1 MTKGRLLIVDD
12 EPDMLENCTRILG
25 KAGYEC
31 LTVSDSLKAMPLL
44 EAERPDVLLTDLKMP
59 GVDGLR
65 LLRQAR
71 QVDPQMPVII
81 LTAFATIES
90 AVEAMKEGAFD
101 YVSKPFSVDQLK
113 LAVDRAL
120 AQRRLAVENV
130 RLREQL
136 RGTYG
141 FENIVGRSPAMA
153 QVFELVRKAARSEA
167 NILIVG
173 ESGTGKELV
182 ARALHANSPRAAE
195 AFVPVD
201 CASLPEQLLESE
213 LFGHEK
219 GAFTGAVRT
228 KPGLIEVAHRGTLF
242 LDEIAE
248 LPTGL
253 QAKLFRALQERQIRR
268 VGGTRQLDV
277 DVRLIAATNRD
288 LRDLVVKGQFREELY
303 YRVNVIA
310 IALPPLRERK
320 GDVTLLAHT
329 FLKKYG
335 QGREVPLKGFE
346 PEAMQVLENYS
357 WPGNVRELQNVI
369 ERACVLAEGETITAR
384 DLPAHLRVPSAA
396 TAGRESPSLAGH
408 NLPLKEAKAQW
419 MTQLEAAYLAEL
431 LQRHD
436 GNVSQ
441 AAKAAGIDRKTFHR
455 LINKYGI
462 RETGARR

>member
-1 MTKGRLLIVDD
+1 MTKGRVLIVDD

-31 LTVSDSLKAMPLL
+31 LTVSDSLKAMSLL
-44 EAERPDVLLTDLKMP
+44 ESERPDLLLTDLRMP
-59 GVDGLR
+59 GVDGLG
-65 LLRQAR
+65 LLRRAR
-71 QVDPQMPVII
+71 QVDPHMPVII
-81 LTAFATIES
+81 LTAFASFES
-90 AVEAMKEGAFD
+90 AVEAVKEGAFD
-101 YVSKPFSVDQLK
+101 YVPKPFSVDQLK

-167 NILIVG
+167 NILVVG

-182 ARALHANSPRAAE
+182 ANAVHVGSPRAAE

-201 CASLPEQLLESE
+201 CASLPAPLLESE

-242 LDEIAE
+242 LDEIGE
-248 LPTGL
+248 LPVGL
-253 QAKLFRALQERQIRR
+253 QVKLLRALQERQIRR
-268 VGGTRQLDV
+268 VGGTRQIDV
-277 DVRLIAATNRD
+277 DVRLVSATNRD
-288 LRDLVVKGQFREELY
+288 LRELVVKGQFREELY

-329 FLKKYG
+329 FLKKYA

-346 PEAMQVLENYS
+346 PEAMQILETYS

-369 ERACVLAEGETITAR
+369 ERACVLAEGEAISAR
-384 DLPAHLRVPSAA
+384 DLPAHLSVPAA
-396 TAGRESPSLAGH
+396 AGTAQIPSLTGKS
-408 NLPLKEAKAQW
+408 LPLKEAKAKW
-419 MTQLEAAYLAEL
+419 MSQLEATYLAEVL
-431 LQRHD
+431 RRHD

-462 RETGARR
+462 REGGSNP